1 MMNDQRSKVESSH
14 QWQWGHW
21 DSSFVLP
28 PDWVLNFDFHW
39 IWFWFDRSHRDSSFM
54 LFSLIGSGGA
64 TVSGSRGS
72 QGGTAQLGPQPHIL
86 ARHHS
91 HHHQPRTSPRY
102 HHHHQNNQAKAGKWP
117 ARPSGP
123 LTSCLR
129 RSARKWEVMIFCD
142 KQTPAIIIIIT
153 TSCYNH
159 HHHHH
164 QVL

>member
-86 ARHHS
+86 ARHH
-91 HHHQPRTSPRY
+91 QPL
-102 HHHHQNNQAKAGKWP
+102 
-117 ARPSGP
+117 AR
-123 LTSCLR
+123 
-129 RSARKWEVMIFCD
+129 
-142 KQTPAIIIIIT
+142 
-153 TSCYNH
+153 NH
-159 HHHHH
+159 HHHHQYNH
-164 QVL
+164 CLGKTCRAKVAFKWNLPIGVSTPLLKLEFCFPGYSCWKVGFSLFALFVLCLQVQ